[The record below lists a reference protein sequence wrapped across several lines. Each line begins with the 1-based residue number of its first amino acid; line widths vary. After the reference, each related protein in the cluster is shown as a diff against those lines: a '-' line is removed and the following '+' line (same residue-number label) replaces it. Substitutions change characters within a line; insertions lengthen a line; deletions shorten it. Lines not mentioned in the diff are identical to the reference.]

1 MTWAIVAAAHL
12 TAFLGMGFANL
23 LPRPEQS
30 RAIFSLLVVALV
42 LSARGDTYLEGQ
54 GLQPG
59 PLNGIEA
66 APLNLLQFFLGPFR
80 FVVGPLRTQRGNPKA
95 AQFNPAEAPV
105 AQARDEGFAW

>member
-42 LSARGDTYLEGQ
+42 PAHVAIPILRGRACSLV
-54 GLQPG
+54 
-59 PLNGIEA
+59 
-66 APLNLLQFFLGPFR
+66 R
-80 FVVGPLRTQRGNPKA
+80 
-95 AQFNPAEAPV
+95 
-105 AQARDEGFAW
+105 